1 MSLWILLPLI
11 RKSIII
17 IKVLFLRSIIK
28 FLKKKKEKKREV
40 LLRY

>member
-28 FLKKKKEKKREV
+28 FLKKEKRKREV

>member
-1 MSLWILLPLI
+1 MSLWIPLPLI

-28 FLKKKKEKKREV
+28 FLKKKKKREV